1 VAGQCQLGDGH
12 DQFEI
17 LAKEKQN
24 MGTLETLTTEPPAVK
39 AVERPTLLIVDDEPG
54 PRESLRIV
62 FKDRYNCVIA
72 TCGREGIEYARTH
85 AVDAA
90 VLDIKMPD
98 LSGVDVLRE
107 LKEIDPDIECVMLTG
122 YETIETARAAVRYGA
137 ADYLNKPFD
146 VFSVREVLDKCM
158 KRRQEKLATEETF
171 RTLERTNEQL
181 AGELAQ
187 LSRAVEAGVLSAGVV
202 HEMNNPLAIIA
213 GYADLLGR
221 DLASLNVSD
230 QETSRQVRQRLASIQ
245 REIDRCKDI
254 ARRFLNFSRGSQ
266 EAQETVS
273 GRKLLEDAAALI
285 KAHPANR
292 SAEIRFASG
301 DPDPT
306 FTVNPAEI
314 LQVLINL
321 GVNALHAMNG
331 GGTLELSAM
340 LATSVPSEFAFR
352 PESFDPQKPLGKIVV
367 ADNGAGIEREN
378 IGKIFQ
384 PYFTSKKEG
393 TGLGLAIVCELVARY
408 GGAIDVQSTVGHGS
422 TFSVY
427 LPLAS

>member
-1 VAGQCQLGDGH
+1 MEPLG
-12 DQFEI
+12 
-17 LAKEKQN
+17 
-24 MGTLETLTTEPPAVK
+24 TLTTEPPPAK
-39 AVERPTLLIVDDEPG
+39 TDEKPTLLIVDDEPG

-62 FKDRYNCVIA
+62 FKDRYSCVVA
-72 TCGREGIEYARTH
+72 TCGREGIEYARSH
-85 AVDAA
+85 VVDAA

-107 LKEIDPDIECVMLTG
+107 LKEIDPAIECVMLTG

-146 VFSVREVLDKCM
+146 VFSVREVLDKCI
-158 KRRQEKLATEETF
+158 KRRQEKLSSEETF
-171 RTLERTNEQL
+171 RSLERTNDRL
-181 AGELAQ
+181 ASELAQ

-230 QETSRQVRQRLASIQ
+230 QETSRQVKQRLTSIQ

-254 ARRFLNFSRGSQ
+254 ARRFLNFSRGRQ
-266 EAQETVS
+266 EAPETIS
-273 GRKLLEDAAALI
+273 AGKLLEDAAALI

-292 SAEIRFASG
+292 SAEIKFAVG
-301 DPDPT
+301 DSDPAL
-306 FTVNPAEI
+306 TVSPAEI

-331 GGTLELSAM
+331 GGTLELSATVT
-340 LATSVPSEFAFR
+340 TSLPSEFAFR
-352 PESFDPQKPLGKIVV
+352 PDSFDPQKPMARLVV
-367 ADNGAGIEREN
+367 ADTGSGIKPEN
-378 IGKIFQ
+378 ISKIFQ

-408 GGAIDVQSTVGHGS
+408 GGAIDVQSTVGQGT

>member
-1 VAGQCQLGDGH
+1 
-12 DQFEI
+12 
-17 LAKEKQN
+17 
-24 MGTLETLTTEPPAVK
+24 MGTLETLTMDPPAVK
-39 AVERPTLLIVDDEPG
+39 TAERPTLLIVDDEPG

-158 KRRQEKLATEETF
+158 KRRQGKLATEEGF

-230 QETSRQVRQRLASIQ
+230 QETSRQVRQRLTSIQ

-254 ARRFLNFSRGSQ
+254 ARRFLNFSRSRP
-266 EAQETVS
+266 EAQETIS

-292 SAEIRFASG
+292 SAEIRLTPS
-301 DPDPT
+301 DSDPT

-331 GGTLELSAM
+331 SGTLELSATV
-340 LATSVPSEFAFR
+340 ATSVPAELAFR
-352 PESFDPQKPLGKIVV
+352 PESFDPQKPLAKIVV
-367 ADNGAGIEREN
+367 ADSGAGIAPEN
-378 IGKIFQ
+378 ISKIFQ

-393 TGLGLAIVCELVARY
+393 TGLGLAITCELIARY
-408 GGAIDVQSTVGHGS
+408 GGAIEVQSTVGQGS

>member
-1 VAGQCQLGDGH
+1 MA
-12 DQFEI
+12 
-17 LAKEKQN
+17 
-24 MGTLETLTTEPPAVK
+24 TLETVTTEPPPARTDEK
-39 AVERPTLLIVDDEPG
+39 PTLLIVDDEPG

-62 FKDRYNCVIA
+62 FKDRYSCVIA
-72 TCGREGIEYARTH
+72 TCGREGIEYARNH
-85 AVDAA
+85 VVDAA

-146 VFSVREVLDKCM
+146 VFSVREVLDRCM
-158 KRRQEKLATEETF
+158 KRRHERLASEESF
-171 RTLERTNEQL
+171 RTLERTNLQL

-230 QETSRQVRQRLASIQ
+230 QDTSRQVKQRLVSIQ

-254 ARRFLNFSRGSQ
+254 ARRFLNFSRSRPD
-266 EAQETVS
+266 ALETI
-273 GRKLLEDAAALI
+273 GAGKLLEDAASLI

-292 SAEIRFASG
+292 AAEIKVAASDS
-301 DPDPT
+301 DPAL
-306 FTVNPAEI
+306 TVNPAEV

-331 GGTLELSAM
+331 TGTLELSAVVAAS
-340 LATSVPSEFAFR
+340 LPSEFAFR
-352 PESFDPQKPLGKIVV
+352 PDSFDPQKPMAKLVISDTGS
-367 ADNGAGIEREN
+367 GIKPEDIN
-378 IGKIFQ
+378 KIFQ

-393 TGLGLAIVCELVARY
+393 TGLGLSIVCELVARY
-408 GGAIDVQSTVGHGS
+408 GGAIEVQSTVGQGS
-422 TFSVY
+422 TFSVF

>member
-1 VAGQCQLGDGH
+1 MA
-12 DQFEI
+12 
-17 LAKEKQN
+17 
-24 MGTLETLTTEPPAVK
+24 TLETLTIDPPAVK
-39 AVERPTLLIVDDEPG
+39 AAEKPTLMIVDDEPG

-62 FKDRYNCVIA
+62 FKDRYNCIIA

-85 AVDAA
+85 AIDAA

-146 VFSVREVLDKCM
+146 VFSVREVLDRCM
-158 KRRQEKLATEETF
+158 KRRQEKMANEETF
-171 RTLERTNEQL
+171 HALERTNEQL

-221 DLASLNVSD
+221 DLATLNVSD
-230 QETSRQVRQRLASIQ
+230 QETSRHVKQRLTSIQ

-254 ARRFLNFSRGSQ
+254 ARRFLNFSRGRSD
-266 EAQETVS
+266 AQETVS
-273 GRKLLEDAAALI
+273 GHKLLEDAAALI

-292 SAEIRFASG
+292 SAEIRLTPSEA
-301 DPDPT
+301 DPT

-331 GGTLELSAM
+331 SGTLDLSATV
-340 LATSVPSEFAFR
+340 AASVPSEFTFR
-352 PESFDPQKPLGKIVV
+352 PDSFDPQKPFGKLTV
-367 ADNGAGIEREN
+367 ADTGAGIAPEN

-393 TGLGLAIVCELVARY
+393 TGLGLAIACELIARY
-408 GGAIDVQSTVGHGS
+408 GGAIEVQSTVGKGS

-427 LPLAS
+427 LPLAA

>member
-1 VAGQCQLGDGH
+1 MASD
-12 DQFEI
+12 
-17 LAKEKQN
+17 
-24 MGTLETLTTEPPAVK
+24 TLTIEPPQTK
-39 AVERPTLLIVDDEPG
+39 AATKPTLLICDDEPG

-72 TCGREGIEYARTH
+72 SCGREGIEYARTH
-85 AVDAA
+85 PVDAA
-90 VLDIKMPD
+90 ILDIKMPD

-146 VFSVREVLDKCM
+146 VFSAREVLDKCI
-158 KRRQEKLATEETF
+158 KRRQEKLAAEENV
-171 RTLERTNEQL
+171 RTLEQTNEDL
-181 AGELAQ
+181 GRELAQ
-187 LSRAVEAGVLSAGVV
+187 LNRAVEAGVLSAGVV

-213 GYADLLGR
+213 GYTDLLGR
-221 DLASLNVSD
+221 DLAALGTAD
-230 QETSRQVRQRLASIQ
+230 LETTQHVRQRLSSIQ

-254 ARRFLNFSRGSQ
+254 ARRFLNFSRGPQ
-266 EAQETVS
+266 EGMEIIGA
-273 GRKLLEDAAALI
+273 GRLLEDAASLI
-285 KAHPANR
+285 KAHPANKGT
-292 SAEIRFASG
+292 EIKFTSS
-301 DPDPT
+301 DPDPKLK
-306 FTVNPAEI
+306 VNPAEI

-331 GGTLELSAM
+331 NGILQLSAEQ
-340 LATSVPSEFAFR
+340 ATTLPEHWAFR
-352 PESFDPQKPLGKIVV
+352 SETFDTQKPLVKISV
-367 ADNGAGIEREN
+367 ADSGCGIEPEN

-393 TGLGLAIVCELVARY
+393 TGLGLAITCELVARY
-408 GGAIDVQSTVGHGS
+408 GGAIDVRSTISLGT

-427 LPLAS
+427 LPLTA

>member
-1 VAGQCQLGDGH
+1 MA
-12 DQFEI
+12 
-17 LAKEKQN
+17 
-24 MGTLETLTTEPPAVK
+24 TLETVTTEPPPARTEEK
-39 AVERPTLLIVDDEPG
+39 PTLLIVDDEPG

-62 FKDRYNCVIA
+62 FKDRYSCVIA
-72 TCGREGIEYARTH
+72 TCGREGIEYARNH
-85 AVDAA
+85 VVDAA

-146 VFSVREVLDKCM
+146 VFSVREVLDRCM
-158 KRRQEKLATEETF
+158 KRRHERLASEESF
-171 RTLERTNEQL
+171 RTLERTNLQL

-230 QETSRQVRQRLASIQ
+230 QDTSRQVKQRLVSIQ

-254 ARRFLNFSRGSQ
+254 ARRFLNFSRSRPD
-266 EAQETVS
+266 ALETI
-273 GRKLLEDAAALI
+273 GAGKLLEDAASLI

-292 SAEIRFASG
+292 AAEIKVAASDS
-301 DPDPT
+301 DPAL
-306 FTVNPAEI
+306 TVNPAEV

-331 GGTLELSAM
+331 TGTLELSAVVAAS
-340 LATSVPSEFAFR
+340 LPSEFAFR
-352 PESFDPQKPLGKIVV
+352 PDSFDPQKPMAKLVISDTGS
-367 ADNGAGIEREN
+367 GIKPEDIN
-378 IGKIFQ
+378 KIFQ

-393 TGLGLAIVCELVARY
+393 TGLGLSIVCELVARY
-408 GGAIDVQSTVGHGS
+408 GGAIEVQSTVGQGS
-422 TFSVY
+422 TFSVF

>member
-1 VAGQCQLGDGH
+1 
-12 DQFEI
+12 
-17 LAKEKQN
+17 
-24 MGTLETLTTEPPAVK
+24 MGTSETLMTEPPPAAVAEK
-39 AVERPTLLIVDDEPG
+39 PTLLIVDDEPG

-62 FKDRYNCVIA
+62 FRDRYNCVVA
-72 TCGREGIEYARTH
+72 TCGREGIEYARAH

-98 LSGVDVLRE
+98 LTGVDVLRE

-146 VFSVREVLDKCM
+146 VFSVREILDKCV
-158 KRRQEKLATEETF
+158 KRRREKLASEENF

-181 AGELAQ
+181 ATELAQ

-230 QETSRQVRQRLASIQ
+230 QDTSSKVRQRLASIQ

-254 ARRFLNFSRGSQ
+254 ARRFLNFSRGNA
-266 EAQETVS
+266 EARETIG
-273 GRKLLEDAAALI
+273 GRKLVEDAAALI
-285 KAHPANR
+285 KAHPSNR
-292 SAEIRFASG
+292 RAEIKSTAG
-301 DPDPT
+301 DPEPT
-306 FTVNPAEI
+306 LKVNPAEV

-321 GVNALHAMNG
+321 GVNALHATDG
-331 GGTLELSAM
+331 GGVLELSAM
-340 LATSVPSEFAFR
+340 VATTVPKELAFR
-352 PESFDPQKPLGKIVV
+352 PDSFDPQKPMAKLVV
-367 ADNGAGIEREN
+367 KDNGSGIEPEN
-378 IGKIFQ
+378 ISKIFQ

-393 TGLGLAIVCELVARY
+393 TGLGLAIACELVARY
-408 GGAIDVQSTVGHGS
+408 GGAIDVESAVGAGS

>member
-1 VAGQCQLGDGH
+1 MASFEALTVEAPLPKTAG
-12 DQFEI
+12 
-17 LAKEKQN
+17 K
-24 MGTLETLTTEPPAVK
+24 
-39 AVERPTLLIVDDEPG
+39 PTLLIVDDEPG

-62 FKDRYNCVIA
+62 FKDRYHCVMA
-72 TCGREGIEYARTH
+72 TCGREGIEYARAH

-146 VFSVREVLDKCM
+146 VFTVRDVLDKCI
-158 KRRQEKLATEETF
+158 KRRQGKLAAEENL
-171 RTLERTNEQL
+171 RTLEQTNEQL

-187 LSRAVEAGVLSAGVV
+187 LNRAVEAGVLSAGVV

-221 DLASLNVSD
+221 DLAALNVSD
-230 QETSRQVRQRLASIQ
+230 QETTQHVKQRLASIQ
-245 REIDRCKDI
+245 REIGRCKDI
-254 ARRFLNFSRGSQ
+254 AHRFLNFSRSNQ
-266 EAQETVS
+266 DALEMTSAY
-273 GRKLLEDAAALI
+273 KLLEDAAALI
-285 KAHPANR
+285 KAHPSNR
-292 SAEIRFASG
+292 GAEIKFASS
-301 DPDPT
+301 DPDPRLN
-306 FTVNPAEI
+306 VNPAEI

-321 GVNALHAMNG
+321 GVNGLHAMNG
-331 GGTLELSAM
+331 SGVLQFSAM
-340 LATSVPSEFAFR
+340 QATSVPAEFAFR
-352 PESFDPQKPLGKIVV
+352 SDSFDPQKPLVKIAV
-367 ADNGAGIEREN
+367 ADSGSGIAPEN
-378 IGKIFQ
+378 LSKIFQ

-408 GGAIDVQSTVGHGS
+408 GGAIKVHSTAGQGS
-422 TFSVY
+422 TFSLY
-427 LPLAS
+427 LPLAA

>member
-1 VAGQCQLGDGH
+1 
-12 DQFEI
+12 
-17 LAKEKQN
+17 
-24 MGTLETLTTEPPAVK
+24 
-39 AVERPTLLIVDDEPG
+39 VDDEPG

-62 FKDRYNCVIA
+62 FKDRYSCVIA
-72 TCGREGIEYARTH
+72 TCGREGIEYARNH
-85 AVDAA
+85 VVDAA

-146 VFSVREVLDKCM
+146 VFSVREVLDRCM
-158 KRRQEKLATEETF
+158 KRRHERLASEESF
-171 RTLERTNEQL
+171 RTLERTNLQL

-230 QETSRQVRQRLASIQ
+230 QDTSRQVKQRLVSIQ

-254 ARRFLNFSRGSQ
+254 ARRFLNFSRSRPD
-266 EAQETVS
+266 ALETI
-273 GRKLLEDAAALI
+273 GAGKLLEDAASLI

-292 SAEIRFASG
+292 AAEIKVAASDS
-301 DPDPT
+301 DPAL
-306 FTVNPAEI
+306 TVNPAEV

-331 GGTLELSAM
+331 TGTLELSAVVAAS
-340 LATSVPSEFAFR
+340 LPSEFAFR
-352 PESFDPQKPLGKIVV
+352 PDSFDPQKPMAKLVISDTGS
-367 ADNGAGIEREN
+367 GIKPEDIN
-378 IGKIFQ
+378 KIFQ

-393 TGLGLAIVCELVARY
+393 TGLGLSIVCELVARY
-408 GGAIDVQSTVGHGS
+408 GGAIEVQSTVGQGS
-422 TFSVY
+422 TFSVF

>member
-1 VAGQCQLGDGH
+1 MTALDTATI
-12 DQFEI
+12 E
-17 LAKEKQN
+17 A
-24 MGTLETLTTEPPAVK
+24 PPPK
-39 AVERPTLLIVDDEPG
+39 AVEKLTLLIVDDEPG
-54 PRESLRIV
+54 PRESLRII
-62 FKDRYNCVIA
+62 FKDRYHCAIA

-85 AVDAA
+85 TVDAA

-107 LKEIDPDIECVMLTG
+107 LKEIDPDVECVMLTG

-158 KRRQEKLATEETF
+158 KRRQEKLAAAENLH
-171 RTLERTNEQL
+171 TLEQTNEQL

-213 GYADLLGR
+213 GYSDLLSR
-221 DLASLNVSD
+221 DLAALNVTD
-230 QETSRQVRQRLASIQ
+230 QETAQHVRQRLASIQ

-254 ARRFLNFSRGSQ
+254 ARRFLNFSRGN
-266 EAQETVS
+266 ADARETV
-273 GRKLLEDAAALI
+273 GARKLLEDAAALI

-292 SAEIRFASG
+292 ATEIQFTSG
-301 DPDPT
+301 DPDPSLH
-306 FTVNPAEI
+306 VNPAEI

-321 GVNALHAMNG
+321 GVNALHAMDG
-331 GGTLELSAM
+331 GGVLQFAAM
-340 LATSVPSEFAFR
+340 RATSLPAEFAFR
-352 PESFDPQKPLGKIVV
+352 PDSFDPQRPLVKMTVM
-367 ADNGAGIEREN
+367 DNGAGIAPEN

-393 TGLGLAIVCELVARY
+393 TGLGLAIACELVARY
-408 GGAIDVQSTVGHGS
+408 GGAIDVQSVVGQGT
-422 TFSVY
+422 TFSLY
-427 LPLAS
+427 LPLAA

>member
-1 VAGQCQLGDGH
+1 
-12 DQFEI
+12 
-17 LAKEKQN
+17 
-24 MGTLETLTTEPPAVK
+24 
-39 AVERPTLLIVDDEPG
+39 LLIVDDEPG

-62 FKDRYNCVIA
+62 FKDRYRCVIA
-72 TCGREGIEYARTH
+72 TCGREGIEYARNH
-85 AVDAA
+85 VVDAA

-146 VFSVREVLDKCM
+146 VFSVREVLDRCM
-158 KRRQEKLATEETF
+158 KRRRERLASEESF
-171 RTLERTNEQL
+171 RTLERTNQQL

-221 DLASLNVSD
+221 DLASLNVTD
-230 QETSRQVRQRLASIQ
+230 QETSRQVKQRLASIQ

-254 ARRFLNFSRGSQ
+254 AQRFLNFSRSRP
-266 EAQETVS
+266 EALETIS
-273 GRKLLEDAAALI
+273 ASKLLEDAAALI

-292 SAEIRFASG
+292 AAEIKVAISDS
-301 DPDPT
+301 DPAL
-306 FTVNPAEI
+306 TVNPAEV

-331 GGTLELSAM
+331 AGTLELSAAVAAS
-340 LATSVPSEFAFR
+340 LPSEFAFR
-352 PESFDPQKPLGKIVV
+352 PDSFDPQKPMARLVISDSGS
-367 ADNGAGIEREN
+367 GIKPEN
-378 IGKIFQ
+378 ISKIFQ
-384 PYFTSKKEG
+384 PYFTSKREG

-408 GGAIDVQSTVGHGS
+408 GGAIEVQSTVGQGS

>member
-1 VAGQCQLGDGH
+1 
-12 DQFEI
+12 
-17 LAKEKQN
+17 
-24 MGTLETLTTEPPAVK
+24 MGTLETLTMDPPAVK
-39 AVERPTLLIVDDEPG
+39 TAERPTLLIVDDEPG
-54 PRESLRIV
+54 PRESLRII

-158 KRRQEKLATEETF
+158 KRRQGKLATEESF

-230 QETSRQVRQRLASIQ
+230 QETSRQVRQRLTSIQ

-254 ARRFLNFSRGSQ
+254 ARRFLNFSRGRP
-266 EAQETVS
+266 EAQETIS

-292 SAEIRFASG
+292 SAEIRFTPS
-301 DPDPT
+301 DSDPT

-331 GGTLELSAM
+331 SGTLELSATV
-340 LATSVPSEFAFR
+340 ATSVPAEFTFR
-352 PESFDPQKPLGKIVV
+352 PESFDPQKPLAKIVV
-367 ADNGAGIEREN
+367 ADTGAGIAPEN
-378 IGKIFQ
+378 ISKIFQ

-393 TGLGLAIVCELVARY
+393 TGLGLAITCELVARY
-408 GGAIDVQSTVGHGS
+408 GGAIEVQSTVGQGS